1 MESNSCEGLRPSSI
15 ALVHSTSSDPS
26 SPVFLQRIAGLT
38 TGFNFRSSSLLD
50 NGQASLELEQ
60 IRQFSHR
67 VLTHTQTGLSL
78 VAFPVSA
85 MPLEISAF
93 YLSVNLRRLHP
104 AVLFFFF
111 FFFTAFEQG
120 LRVYSMEIKLI
131 SDFKLFLN
139 VLLM

>member
-1 MESNSCEGLRPSSI
+1 MESNSCEELRPSSI
-15 ALVHSTSSDPS
+15 ALAHSTSSDPS
-26 SPVFLQRIAGLT
+26 SPVFLQHIAGLT

-78 VAFPVSA
+78 VAFLVSA

-104 AVLFFFF
+104 AVLFLY
-111 FFFTAFEQG
+111 G
-120 LRVYSMEIKLI
+120 IWLRVYSMEIKLNQSLI
-131 SDFKLFLN
+131 SNYFL
-139 VLLM
+139 MCC